1 MQGATLRPH
10 DLVVMCLL
18 AMVLALG
25 ISLVKPTTGIQLAVG
40 FLILLIAFASVRAAI
55 YLLIVS
61 MLLSPEIVVGQIQ
74 GRGVG
79 GREISLR
86 FDDVLLIVIGLS
98 WLVKTIV
105 YRELALIKPTP
116 VNHPLVFYMLAC
128 VVATL
133 LGMLAGRVRPLSGF
147 FFLMKYF
154 EYFFIFFMVV
164 NNVNTKDQAV
174 RLVVALLA
182 TCCVIS
188 LYAIYQIPSGT
199 RATAPFEGES
209 GEPNTLGG
217 YLGVM
222 MALVTGLLLH
232 LESNRVRIVLGILLG
247 LISLALMATLS
258 RSSYLAVG
266 AMFLAVFLT
275 QWQRRSVVLALLVA
289 LLVIP
294 LVAPSNVKQRI
305 SDTFF
310 GREYG
315 GEVKVGGVALDL
327 STSERIRSWQY
338 VLRDWT
344 RQPLLGYGVT
354 GYAWTD
360 AQYVKTLGET
370 GLAGIV
376 AFWFMIVRLWKRTR
390 ESFLMEQDRFCKGL
404 AHGFLLAMVVALV
417 HAIGA
422 NTFIIIRIMEP
433 FWLCA
438 GLVMLLPTLEGK
450 DKSEADVQVPAWDG
464 FTSVAGINPMR

>member
-1 MQGATLRPH
+1 MQGETLRGH
-10 DLVVMCLL
+10 DLVVMFLL

-25 ISLVKPTTGIQLAVG
+25 MSLVKPAIGIQLAVG
-40 FLILLIAFASVRAAI
+40 FMILLIAFASVRAAV
-55 YLLIVS
+55 YLLIFS
-61 MLLSPEIVVGQIQ
+61 MLLSPEIAVGQLQ

-86 FDDVLLIVIGLS
+86 FEDLLLIVIGFS

-105 YRELALIKPTP
+105 YRELALIKATP
-116 VNHPLVFYMLAC
+116 VNRPILYYMLVC

-133 LGMLAGRVRPLSGF
+133 FGILAGRVRPVTGF
-147 FFLMKYF
+147 FFVMKYL

-164 NNVNTKDQAV
+164 NNVSMKDQAV
-174 RLVVALLA
+174 RLIVALLA
-182 TCCVIS
+182 TCCFIS
-188 LYAIYQIPSGT
+188 LYAIYQIPSGE

-217 YLGVM
+217 YLAVM
-222 MALVTGLLLH
+222 MALVTGLMLH
-232 LESNRVRIVLGILLG
+232 LKSVRVRTLLAILFG

-258 RSSYLAVG
+258 RSSYLAVTV
-266 AMFLAVFLT
+266 MFLAVFLT
-275 QWQRRSVVLALLVA
+275 QWQRRGVVMLLLVA
-289 LLVIP
+289 MIAVP
-294 LVAPSNVKQRI
+294 LVAPANVKQRV

-310 GREYG
+310 GRQYG

-327 STSERIRSWQY
+327 STSERIRSWQH
-338 VLRDWT
+338 VFNDWM

-376 AFWFMIVRLWKRTR
+376 AFFFMMSRLWTRAR
-390 ESFLMEQDRFCKGL
+390 ESFLTEQDRFCKGL
-404 AHGFLLAMVVALV
+404 AHGFLLAIVAAMA
-417 HAIGA
+417 HAVGA

-438 GLVMLLPTLEGK
+438 GLVMLLPTLDGK
-450 DKSEADVQVPAWDG
+450 AESDADVQVPA
-464 FTSVAGINPMR
+464 

>member
-1 MQGATLRPH
+1 MQGETLRAH
-10 DLVVMCLL
+10 DLVVMFLL
-18 AMVLALG
+18 ALVLALG
-25 ISLVKPTTGIQLAVG
+25 LSLVKPTTGIQLAVG
-40 FLILLIAFASVRAAI
+40 FMILLIAFASVRAAI
-55 YLLIVS
+55 YLLIFS
-61 MLLSPEIVVGQIQ
+61 MLLSPEIAVGQIQ

-86 FDDVLLIVIGLS
+86 FDDLLLIVIGFS

-105 YRELALIKPTP
+105 YRELALIKSTP
-116 VNHPLVFYMLAC
+116 VNRPILYYMLVC
-128 VVATL
+128 VGATL
-133 LGMLAGRVRPLSGF
+133 LGILAGRVRPVTGLF
-147 FFLMKYF
+147 FVMKYF
-154 EYFFIFFMVV
+154 EYFFIFLMVV
-164 NNVNTKDQAV
+164 NNVSTKDQAV
-174 RLVVALLA
+174 RLVIALLA
-182 TCCVIS
+182 TCCIIS
-188 LYAIYQIPSGT
+188 LYAIYQIPSGQ

-217 YLGVM
+217 YLAVM
-222 MALVTGLLLH
+222 MAVVTGLVLH
-232 LESNRVRIVLGILLG
+232 LKSIRVRTLLAILLG

-258 RSSYLAVG
+258 RSSYLAVTG
-266 AMFLAVFLT
+266 LFLAVFLT
-275 QWQRRSVVLALLVA
+275 QWQRRGVVMLLLVA
-289 LLVIP
+289 MIAVP
-294 LVAPSNVKQRI
+294 LVAPANVKQRI

-315 GEVKVGGVALDL
+315 GEVKVAGVALDL
-327 STSERIRSWQY
+327 STSERIRSWQH
-338 VLRDWT
+338 VFKDWT

-376 AFWFMIVRLWKRTR
+376 TFWFMIFRLWKRAR
-390 ESFLMEQDRFCKGL
+390 ESFLTEQDRFCKGL
-404 AHGFLLAMVVALV
+404 AHGFLLGIVTALV

-450 DKSEADVQVPAWDG
+450 AESDADAQVPA
-464 FTSVAGINPMR
+464 

>member
-1 MQGATLRPH
+1 MQGEAVRTH
-10 DLVVMCLL
+10 DLVVMFLL

-25 ISLVKPTTGIQLAVG
+25 MSLVKPTIGIQLAVG
-40 FLILLIAFASVRAAI
+40 FMILLIAFASVRAAI
-55 YLLIVS
+55 YLLIFS
-61 MLLSPEIVVGQIQ
+61 MLLSPEIAVGQIQ

-86 FDDVLLIVIGLS
+86 FDDLLLIVIGFS

-105 YRELALIKPTP
+105 YRELALIKSTP
-116 VNHPLVFYMLAC
+116 VNRPILYYMLVC
-128 VVATL
+128 VGATL
-133 LGMLAGRVRPLSGF
+133 LGILAGRVRPVTGLF
-147 FFLMKYF
+147 FVMKYF
-154 EYFFIFFMVV
+154 EYFFIFVMVV
-164 NNVNTKDQAV
+164 NNVSTKDQAV
-174 RLVVALLA
+174 RLVMALLA
-182 TCCVIS
+182 TCCIIS
-188 LYAIYQIPSGT
+188 LYAIYQIPSGQ

-217 YLGVM
+217 YLAVM
-222 MALVTGLLLH
+222 MAVVTGLLLH
-232 LESNRVRIVLGILLG
+232 LKSIRVRTLLGILLG

-258 RSSYLAVG
+258 RSSYLAVTG
-266 AMFLAVFLT
+266 MFLAVFLT
-275 QWQRRSVVLALLVA
+275 QWQRRGVVMVLLVA
-289 LLVIP
+289 MIAVP
-294 LVAPSNVKQRI
+294 LVAPTNVKQRV

-315 GEVKVGGVALDL
+315 GEVKVAGVALDL
-327 STSERIRSWQY
+327 STSERIRSWQH
-338 VLRDWT
+338 VFKDWT

-376 AFWFMIVRLWKRTR
+376 TFWFMIFRLWKRAR
-390 ESFLMEQDRFCKGL
+390 ESFLTEQDRFCRGL
-404 AHGFLLAMVVALV
+404 AHGFLLGIVAALV

-438 GLVMLLPTLEGK
+438 GLVMLLPTLDGK
-450 DKSEADVQVPAWDG
+450 AESDAEAQVPA
-464 FTSVAGINPMR
+464 